1 MPAFLKKEL
10 EENGFLVKEVIDNLL
25 IIENFISN
33 EEVAEYFD
41 IIDKAEEADWKKEY
55 LANLV
60 PFCLEKFG
68 RDDVENL
75 VAEGKFEITTNWEDK
90 NLKLTNYPVS
100 AKICD
105 RLHKIVKQTDE
116 NFFLADLVTLQRM
129 YDGTELKA
137 HFDQNTDPSI
147 KYATIA
153 YLNDDYSGGEIFFTN
168 KGLELKPK
176 PGSLLIF
183 PGTEEFH
190 HGVKHVLA
198 GPVRYVVVGFI
209 KEDNFYSNNK
219 Y

>member
-1 MPAFLKKEL
+1 MTVFLKKEL
-10 EENGFLVKEVIDNLL
+10 EQASFSVKEVIDNLL
-25 IIENFISN
+25 IVENFIS
-33 EEVAEYFD
+33 EQEVAEYID
-41 IIDKAEEADWKKEY
+41 IINKTEEGDWKKEY
-55 LANLV
+55 LSNLV

-75 VAEGKFEITTNWEDK
+75 VAEGKFEVTKNWEDK
-90 NLKLTNYPVS
+90 NLKLIEYPI
-100 AKICD
+100 AKKICD
-105 RLHKIVKQTDE
+105 RLHDLVKQTNE
-116 NFFLADLVTLQRM
+116 SFFLADLVTLQRM
-129 YDGTELKA
+129 YEGTELKA

-147 KYATIA
+147 RYAAIA
-153 YLNDDYSGGEIFFTN
+153 YLNDDYAGGEIFFTN

-198 GPVRYVVVGFI
+198 GPTRYVLVGFI
-209 KEDNFYSNNK
+209 KENNFYANNK